1 MRLYLEEP
9 TWLWLIAGAIVM
21 AWAGLMLFQAMAPVR
36 RWVSVLVRLLL
47 VASMIGVLGGLAMLR
62 TTDRLS
68 VVAVVDVSGSVQRF
82 FTQRGPDGQAL
93 DIRQSVRTYLETTL
107 GQRRFDDL
115 AGIVVFDGD
124 ATTVTLPSQPPQRV
138 WERDLPSPGVDGTN
152 LAEAIRLASAII
164 PPDAAGRLLVF
175 TDANQT
181 MGDALEAISQVRSV
195 AGRER
200 RGGLPIDVV
209 PLRYQLQ
216 SEVIVEAV
224 DAPPTAPAE
233 STVNV
238 RVVLWATQPSTGSLQ
253 LLREGAAMDLNADAP
268 GLGRRV
274 SLSPGRNVVQ
284 LEVDLGPGRVHRFK
298 AVYEPDPTDARD
310 AALDGSRQ
318 LFAGDTVLENNQGQ
332 AFTISPGKGSVL
344 LVDGVS
350 GGREAGQGR
359 TLASSLTRAGVSVT
373 TVSPEEVPT
382 TILQLQAFDMVILEN
397 VAADALDPAA
407 QAAYVAFVRDLGGGL
422 AMVGGPNSFGAGG
435 WKGTPIAA
443 ILPVDVELPDKI
455 VAPEVATVFV
465 IDNSGSMRRPV
476 LGSRQTQQQLANE
489 ATALALNSLDRSD
502 LVGVVA
508 FNSAADVVVPLSP
521 NLDSKDNVERVRA
534 IRSGG
539 GTDIAEG
546 LERAIDQFRDL
557 ERDPERSKSIK
568 VRQCIL
574 LTDGK
579 SMREEELPGL
589 VDQLVKMGVK
599 VNTIAVG
606 DDADTSTLE
615 RLARQG
621 GGAYFYAMNPQNL
634 PRIFLK
640 AVRVVR
646 SPLIREGDFGPIVLA
661 SGSPMVAGVR
671 EPPAL
676 GGLVLTRLREDP
688 TVVQSMVA
696 PTGEPLLASWQV
708 GLGQVVAF
716 TSDAHSWADR
726 WLAWPGYERMW
737 SQVVRA
743 ASRPADGRGVQAT
756 ASASGDGLALRVDIR
771 NEDGTPA
778 VGLDVPATIYDPT
791 GATRDASLAA
801 VGPGQYEV
809 RIPTRETG
817 SYVALIKPSADGRRL
832 APAIVGAT
840 LQEGAEFRVLSSN
853 DSLIDQLA
861 RAGGGRVLDLS
872 SPATAN
878 LFDRAGIKPA
888 ESISSLWRFMM
899 IATLALFLL
908 DIATR
913 RVAWDRYVSRRFKLP
928 NSRLQ
933 PSGASA
939 GVVGGLRAK
948 LEATEERREAA
959 PSLAL
964 SDQDAA
970 ALAAAARDRRR
981 AARLQSVASE
991 EPRASAPPG
1000 GKPAASDPTSAA
1012 RNTAAPIEDR
1022 TNAKQED
1029 SGGGLLAAK
1038 KRAARRFEE
1047 D

>member
-9 TWLWLIAGAIVM
+9 TWLWLLASAIVM

-36 RWVSVLVRLLL
+36 RWVSVLVRVLL
-47 VASMIGVLGGLAMLR
+47 VVALVALLGGLAMLR
-62 TTDRLS
+62 TTDRLA

-82 FTQRGPDGQAL
+82 FSERDADG
-93 DIRQSVRTYLETTL
+93 RQLTVREGVRKYLERTL

-124 ATTVTLPSQPPQRV
+124 AATVTLPSQPPQRV

-152 LAEAIRLASAII
+152 LAEAVRLASAII

-175 TDANQT
+175 TDGNQT

-209 PLRYQLQ
+209 PLRYKLG

-238 RVVLWATQPSTGSLQ
+238 RVVLWATEASTGTLQ
-253 LLREGAAMDLNADAP
+253 LLREGAAMDLNGPAA

-298 AVYEPDPTDARD
+298 AVYEPDAMD
-310 AALDGSRQ
+310 AANASGSQ
-318 LFAGDTVLENNQGQ
+318 QIFAGDTVLENNQGQ

-350 GGREAGQGR
+350 GGREAGAGR
-359 TLASSLTRAGVSVT
+359 TLASALGRAGVSVT
-373 TVSPEEVPT
+373 TVSPEEMPT
-382 TILQLQAFDMVILEN
+382 TILQLQAFDMVIFEN
-397 VAADALDPAA
+397 VSADALDPAA
-407 QAAYVAFVRDLGGGL
+407 QEAYVAFVRDLGGGL

-435 WKGTPIAA
+435 WKSTPIAS

-489 ATALALNSLDRSD
+489 ATALAINSLDRSD

-508 FNSAADVVVPLSP
+508 FNSEADVVVRLAP
-521 NLDSKDNVERVRA
+521 NRDSKDSVERVRN

-546 LERAIDQFRDL
+546 LERAIDQFKDL
-557 ERDPERSKSIK
+557 DANPQVAKSVK

-589 VDQLVKMGVK
+589 VDQLVRMGVK

-646 SPLIREGDFGPIVLA
+646 SPLIREGDFGPVVLP
-661 SGSPMVAGVR
+661 SGSAMVAGVR
-671 EPPAL
+671 EPPVL
-676 GGLVLTRLREDP
+676 GGLVLTRLRQEP
-688 TVVQSMVA
+688 TVVQSIVA
-696 PTGEPLLASWQV
+696 PTGEPVLASWQV

-716 TSDAHSWADR
+716 TSDAHSWADE
-726 WLAWPGYERMW
+726 WLGWPGYERMW
-737 SQVVRA
+737 SQIVRA

-771 NEDGTPA
+771 NEDGSPA
-778 VGLDVPATIYDPT
+778 VGLDVPATIYDPA
-791 GATRDASLAA
+791 GGTREVSLAA

-809 RIPTRETG
+809 RVPTRETG
-817 SYVALIKPSADGRRL
+817 SYVALVKPSVNGRRL

-840 LQEGAEFRVLSSN
+840 LQEGAEFRVLASN
-853 DSLIDQLA
+853 DALIEQLA
-861 RAGGGRVLDLS
+861 KAGGGRVLDMAN
-872 SPATAN
+872 PASAN
-878 LFDRAGIKPA
+878 LFDRTGIKPA
-888 ESISSLWRFMM
+888 ESISSLWQFMM
-899 IATLALFLL
+899 IATLGLFLL
-908 DIATR
+908 DVATR
-913 RVAWDRYVSRRFKLP
+913 RVAWDRYVSKRFRLP
-928 NSRLQ
+928 GSREQ
-933 PSGASA
+933 RVPTGAA
-939 GVVGGLRAK
+939 AVVGGLRAR
-948 LEATEERREAA
+948 LDATDERREAA

-981 AARLQSVASE
+981 AARLGGLGNAGV
-991 EPRASAPPG
+991 RAETQPVG
-1000 GKPAASDPTSAA
+1000 G
-1012 RNTAAPIEDR
+1012 TAAMQSPNVNAPAIEDK
-1022 TNAKQED
+1022 TQKKDED
-1029 SGGGLLAAK
+1029 GGGGLLAAK

>member
-9 TWLWLIAGAIVM
+9 TWLWLLASAIVM

-36 RWVSVLVRLLL
+36 RWVSVLVRVLL
-47 VASMIGVLGGLAMLR
+47 VVALVALLGGLAMLR
-62 TTDRLS
+62 TTDRLA

-82 FTQRGPDGQAL
+82 FSERDADG
-93 DIRQSVRTYLETTL
+93 RQLTVREGVRKYLERTL

-124 ATTVTLPSQPPQRV
+124 AATVTLPSQPPQRV

-152 LAEAIRLASAII
+152 LAEAVRLASAII

-175 TDANQT
+175 TDGNQT

-209 PLRYQLQ
+209 PLRYKLG

-238 RVVLWATQPSTGSLQ
+238 RVVLWATEASTGTLQ
-253 LLREGAAMDLNADAP
+253 LLREGAAMDLNGPAA

-298 AVYEPDPTDARD
+298 SVYEPDAMD
-310 AALDGSRQ
+310 AANASGSQ
-318 LFAGDTVLENNQGQ
+318 QIFAGDTVLENNQGQ

-350 GGREAGQGR
+350 GGREAGAGR
-359 TLASSLTRAGVSVT
+359 TLASALGRAGVSVT
-373 TVSPEEVPT
+373 TVSPEEMPT
-382 TILQLQAFDMVILEN
+382 TILQLQAFDMVIFEN
-397 VAADALDPAA
+397 VSADALDPAA
-407 QAAYVAFVRDLGGGL
+407 QEAYVAFVRDLGGGL

-435 WKGTPIAA
+435 WKSTPIAS

-489 ATALALNSLDRSD
+489 ATALAINSLDRSD

-508 FNSAADVVVPLSP
+508 FNSEADVVVRLAP
-521 NLDSKDNVERVRA
+521 NRDSKDSVERVRN

-546 LERAIDQFRDL
+546 LERAIDQFKDL
-557 ERDPERSKSIK
+557 DANPQVAKSVK

-646 SPLIREGDFGPIVLA
+646 SPLIREGDFGPVVLP
-661 SGSPMVAGVR
+661 SGSAMVAGVR
-671 EPPAL
+671 EPPVL
-676 GGLVLTRLREDP
+676 GGLVLTRLRQEP
-688 TVVQSMVA
+688 TVVQSIVA
-696 PTGEPLLASWQV
+696 PTGEPVLASWQV

-716 TSDAHSWADR
+716 TSDAHSWADE
-726 WLAWPGYERMW
+726 WLGWPGYERMW
-737 SQVVRA
+737 SQIVRA

-771 NEDGTPA
+771 NEDGSPA
-778 VGLDVPATIYDPT
+778 VGLDVPATIYDPA
-791 GATRDASLAA
+791 GGTREVSLAA

-809 RIPTRETG
+809 RVPTRETG
-817 SYVALIKPSADGRRL
+817 SYVALVKPSVNGRRL

-840 LQEGAEFRVLSSN
+840 LQEGAEFRVLASN
-853 DSLIDQLA
+853 DALIEQLA
-861 RAGGGRVLDLS
+861 QAGGGRVLDLAN
-872 SPATAN
+872 PASAN
-878 LFDRAGIKPA
+878 LFDRTGIKPA
-888 ESISSLWRFMM
+888 ESISSLWQFMM
-899 IATLALFLL
+899 IATLGLFLL
-908 DIATR
+908 DVATR
-913 RVAWDRYVSRRFKLP
+913 RVAWDRYVSKRFRLP
-928 NSRLQ
+928 GSREQ
-933 PSGASA
+933 RVPTGAA
-939 GVVGGLRAK
+939 AVVGGLRAR
-948 LEATEERREAA
+948 LDATDERREAA

-981 AARLQSVASE
+981 AARLGGLGNAGV
-991 EPRASAPPG
+991 RAETQPVG
-1000 GKPAASDPTSAA
+1000 G
-1012 RNTAAPIEDR
+1012 TAAMQSPNVNAPAIEDK
-1022 TNAKQED
+1022 TQKKDED
-1029 SGGGLLAAK
+1029 GGGGLLAAK

>member
-9 TWLWLIAGAIVM
+9 TWLWLLASAIVM

-36 RWVSVLVRLLL
+36 RWVSVLVRVLL
-47 VASMIGVLGGLAMLR
+47 VVALVALLGGLAMLR
-62 TTDRLS
+62 TTDRLA

-82 FTQRGPDGQAL
+82 FSERDADG
-93 DIRQSVRTYLETTL
+93 RQLTVREGVRKYLERTL

-124 ATTVTLPSQPPQRV
+124 AATVTLPSQPPQRV

-152 LAEAIRLASAII
+152 LAEAVRLASAII

-175 TDANQT
+175 TDGNQT

-209 PLRYQLQ
+209 PLRYKLG

-238 RVVLWATQPSTGSLQ
+238 RVVLWATEASTGTLQ
-253 LLREGAAMDLNADAP
+253 LLREGAAMDLNGPAA

-298 AVYEPDPTDARD
+298 AVYEPDAMD
-310 AALDGSRQ
+310 AANASGSQ
-318 LFAGDTVLENNQGQ
+318 QIFAGDTVLENNQGQ

-350 GGREAGQGR
+350 GGREAGAGR
-359 TLASSLTRAGVSVT
+359 TLASALGRAGVSVT
-373 TVSPEEVPT
+373 TVSPEEMPT
-382 TILQLQAFDMVILEN
+382 TILQLQAFDMVIFEN
-397 VAADALDPAA
+397 VSADALDPAA
-407 QAAYVAFVRDLGGGL
+407 QEAYVAFVRDLGGGL

-435 WKGTPIAA
+435 WKSTPIAS

-489 ATALALNSLDRSD
+489 ATALAINSLDRSD

-508 FNSAADVVVPLSP
+508 FNSEADVVVRLAP
-521 NLDSKDNVERVRA
+521 NRDSKDSVERVRN

-546 LERAIDQFRDL
+546 LERAIDQFKDL
-557 ERDPERSKSIK
+557 DANPQVAKSVK

-646 SPLIREGDFGPIVLA
+646 SPLIREGDFGPVVLP
-661 SGSPMVAGVR
+661 SGSAMVAGVR
-671 EPPAL
+671 EPPVL
-676 GGLVLTRLREDP
+676 GGLVLTRLRQEP
-688 TVVQSMVA
+688 TVVQSIVA
-696 PTGEPLLASWQV
+696 PTGEPVLASWQV

-716 TSDAHSWADR
+716 TSDAHSWADE
-726 WLAWPGYERMW
+726 WLGWPGYERMW
-737 SQVVRA
+737 SQIVRA

-771 NEDGTPA
+771 NEDGSPA
-778 VGLDVPATIYDPT
+778 VGLDVPATIYDPA
-791 GATRDASLAA
+791 GGTREVSLAA

-809 RIPTRETG
+809 RVPTRETG
-817 SYVALIKPSADGRRL
+817 SYVALVKPSVNGRRL

-840 LQEGAEFRVLSSN
+840 LQEGAEFRVLASN
-853 DSLIDQLA
+853 DALIEQLA
-861 RAGGGRVLDLS
+861 KAGGGRVLDMAN
-872 SPATAN
+872 PASAN
-878 LFDRAGIKPA
+878 LFDRTGIKPA
-888 ESISSLWRFMM
+888 ESISSLWQFMM
-899 IATLALFLL
+899 IATLGLFLL
-908 DIATR
+908 DVATR
-913 RVAWDRYVSRRFKLP
+913 RVAWDRYVSRRFRLP
-928 NSRLQ
+928 GSREQ
-933 PSGASA
+933 RVPTGAA
-939 GVVGGLRAK
+939 AVVGGLRAR
-948 LEATEERREAA
+948 LDATDERREAA

-981 AARLQSVASE
+981 AARLGGLGNAGV
-991 EPRASAPPG
+991 RAETQPVG
-1000 GKPAASDPTSAA
+1000 G
-1012 RNTAAPIEDR
+1012 TAAMQSPNVNAPAIEDK
-1022 TNAKQED
+1022 TQKKDED
-1029 SGGGLLAAK
+1029 GGGGLLAAK

>member
-9 TWLWLIAGAIVM
+9 IWLWMLAGAIVM
-21 AWAGLMLFQAMAPVR
+21 AWTGLMLFQAMAPVR
-36 RWVSVLVRLLL
+36 RWVSVLVRVLL
-47 VASMIGVLGGLAMLR
+47 VLAVIGLLGGLAMLR
-62 TTDRLS
+62 TTDRLA

-82 FTQRGPDGQAL
+82 FSERDADG
-93 DIRQSVRTYLETTL
+93 RQLSVRESVRRYLERTL

-124 ATTVTLPSQPPQRV
+124 AATVTLPSQPPQRV
-138 WERDLPSPGVDGTN
+138 WERDLTSPGVDGTN
-152 LAEAIRLASAII
+152 LAEAVRLASAII
-164 PPDAAGRLLVF
+164 PPDAAGRLLLF
-175 TDANQT
+175 TDGNQT
-181 MGDALEAISQVRSV
+181 MGDGLQAISQVRSV

-209 PLRYQLQ
+209 ALRYKLE

-238 RVVLWATQPSTGSLQ
+238 RVVLWATDASTGTLQ
-253 LLREGAAMDLNADAP
+253 LLREGAAMDLNGPAA

-274 SLSPGRNVVQ
+274 SLTPGRNVVQ

-298 AVYEPDPTDARD
+298 AVYEPDPTDGSEQRWDGAR
-310 AALDGSRQ
+310 Q
-318 LFAGDTVLENNQGQ
+318 MFAGDTVLENNQGQ

-359 TLASSLTRAGVSVT
+359 TLASALSRAGVSVT
-373 TVSPEEVPT
+373 TVSPEEMPT
-382 TILQLQAFDMVILEN
+382 TILQLQAFDLVILEN
-397 VAADALDPAA
+397 VAADALDPTA
-407 QAAYVAFVRDLGGGL
+407 QEAYAAFVRDLGGGL
-422 AMVGGPNSFGAGG
+422 VMVGGPNSFGAGG
-435 WKGTPIAA
+435 WKGTPIAS

-489 ATALALNSLDRSD
+489 ATALAINSLDRSD
-502 LVGVVA
+502 LVGVIA
-508 FNSAADVVVPLSP
+508 FNSEADVVVPLAP
-521 NLDSKDNVERVRA
+521 NRDSKDNIERVRGV
-534 IRSGG
+534 RSGG

-546 LERAIDQFRDL
+546 LERAIDQFKDL
-557 ERDPERSKSIK
+557 EANAERSKSIK

-579 SMREEELPGL
+579 SMREDELPGL
-589 VDQLVKMGVK
+589 VDQLAKMGVK

-606 DDADTSTLE
+606 DDADTTTLE

-671 EPPAL
+671 EPPVL
-676 GGLVLTRLREDP
+676 GGLVLTRLRQEP
-688 TVVQSMVA
+688 TVVQSMIA
-696 PTGEPLLASWQV
+696 PTGEPVLASWQV

-716 TSDAHSWADR
+716 TSDAHAWADD
-726 WLAWPGYERMW
+726 WLAWPGYERLW
-737 SQVVRA
+737 SQIVRA

-771 NEDGTPA
+771 DDDGTPA
-778 VGLDVPATIYDPT
+778 VGLDVPATIYDPS
-791 GATRDASLAA
+791 GGTREVTLVA

-809 RIPTRETG
+809 RVPTRETG
-817 SYVALIKPSADGRRL
+817 SYVAVVKPSANGKRL

-840 LQEGAEFRVLSSN
+840 LQEGAEYRVLSSN
-853 DSLIDQLA
+853 DALIEQLA
-861 RAGGGRVLDLS
+861 KAGGGRVLDLS
-872 SPATAN
+872 SATSAN
-878 LFDRAGIKPA
+878 LFDRTGIKPA
-888 ESISSLWRFMM
+888 ESISSLWHFMM
-899 IATLALFLL
+899 IATLGLFLL
-908 DIATR
+908 DVASR
-913 RVAWDRYVSRRFKLP
+913 RVAWDRYVSKRFRLP
-928 NSRLQ
+928 GSREQ
-933 PSGASA
+933 RVPTGAA
-939 GVVGGLRAK
+939 AVVGGLRAR
-948 LEATEERREAA
+948 LDASEERREAA

-964 SDQDAA
+964 SEQDAA

-981 AARLQSVASE
+981 AARLGGLGNAGVQAATVESE
-991 EPRASAPPG
+991 
-1000 GKPAASDPTSAA
+1000 PAAGGNAG
-1012 RNTAAPIEDR
+1012 PIEDKTR
-1022 TNAKQED
+1022 KKEAEV
-1029 SGGGLLAAK
+1029 GGGLLAAK

>member
-9 TWLWLIAGAIVM
+9 TWLWLLAGAIVM

-36 RWVSVLVRLLL
+36 RWVSVLVRVLL
-47 VASMIGVLGGLAMLR
+47 VVALVALLGGLAMLR
-62 TTDRLS
+62 TTDRLA

-82 FTQRGPDGQAL
+82 FSERDADG
-93 DIRQSVRTYLETTL
+93 RQLTVREGVRRYLERTL
-107 GQRRFDDL
+107 GQRQFDDL

-124 ATTVTLPSQPPQRV
+124 AATVTLPSQPPQRV

-152 LAEAIRLASAII
+152 LAEAVRLASAII

-175 TDANQT
+175 TDGNQT

-209 PLRYQLQ
+209 PLRYKLG

-238 RVVLWATQPSTGSLQ
+238 RVVLWATEASTGTLQ
-253 LLREGAAMDLNADAP
+253 LLREGVAMDLNGPAA

-298 AVYEPDPTDARD
+298 AVYEPDAMD
-310 AALDGSRQ
+310 AANASGAQ
-318 LFAGDTVLENNQGQ
+318 QIFAGDTVLENNQGQ

-350 GGREAGQGR
+350 GGREAGAGR
-359 TLASSLTRAGVSVT
+359 TLASALGRAGVSVT
-373 TVSPEEVPT
+373 TVSPEEMPT
-382 TILQLQAFDMVILEN
+382 SILQLQAFDMVILEN
-397 VAADALDPAA
+397 VSADALDPAA
-407 QAAYVAFVRDLGGGL
+407 QEAYVAFVRDLGGGL

-435 WKGTPIAA
+435 WKGTPIAS

-489 ATALALNSLDRSD
+489 ATALAINSLDRSD
-502 LVGVVA
+502 LVGVIA
-508 FNSAADVVVPLSP
+508 FNSAADVVVRLAP
-521 NLDSKDNVERVRA
+521 NRDSKDSVERVRG
-534 IRSGG
+534 INSGG

-546 LERAIDQFRDL
+546 LERAIDQFKDL
-557 ERDPERSKSIK
+557 DANPQLAKSIK

-646 SPLIREGDFGPIVLA
+646 SPLIREGDFGPVVLP
-661 SGSPMVAGVR
+661 SGSAMVAGVR
-671 EPPAL
+671 EPPVL
-676 GGLVLTRLREDP
+676 GGLVLTRLRQEP
-688 TVVQSMVA
+688 TVVQSIVA
-696 PTGEPLLASWQV
+696 PTGEPVLASWQV

-716 TSDAHSWADR
+716 TSDAHAWADE
-726 WLAWPGYERMW
+726 WLGWPGYERMW

-771 NEDGTPA
+771 NEDGSPA

-791 GATRDASLAA
+791 GGTREVSLES

-809 RIPTRETG
+809 RVPTRETG
-817 SYVALIKPSADGRRL
+817 SYVALVKPSANGRRL

-840 LQEGAEFRVLSSN
+840 LQEGAEFRVLASN
-853 DSLIDQLA
+853 DAMIEQIA
-861 RAGGGRVLDLS
+861 KAGGGRVLDLAN
-872 SPATAN
+872 PATAN
-878 LFDRAGIKPA
+878 LFDRTGIKPA
-888 ESISSLWRFMM
+888 ESISSLWQFMM
-899 IATLALFLL
+899 IATLGLFLL
-908 DIATR
+908 DVATR
-913 RVAWDRYVSRRFKLP
+913 RVAWDRYVSKRFRLP
-928 NSRLQ
+928 GSREQ
-933 PSGASA
+933 RMPIGAA
-939 GVVGGLRAK
+939 AVVGGLRAR
-948 LEATEERREAA
+948 LDATDERREAA

-964 SDQDAA
+964 SDQDAV

-981 AARLQSVASE
+981 AARLGGLGNAGV
-991 EPRASAPPG
+991 RAETQTAGGAAATQVPTVNAPE
-1000 GKPAASDPTSAA
+1000 
-1012 RNTAAPIEDR
+1012 IEDR
-1022 TNAKQED
+1022 TQKKAD
-1029 SGGGLLAAK
+1029 DGGGGLLAAK
-1038 KRAARRFEE
+1038 KRAARRFDEQ
-1047 D
+1047 

>member
-1 MRLYLEEP
+1 
-9 TWLWLIAGAIVM
+9 
-21 AWAGLMLFQAMAPVR
+21 
-36 RWVSVLVRLLL
+36 
-47 VASMIGVLGGLAMLR
+47 
-62 TTDRLS
+62 
-68 VVAVVDVSGSVQRF
+68 
-82 FTQRGPDGQAL
+82 
-93 DIRQSVRTYLETTL
+93 
-107 GQRRFDDL
+107 
-115 AGIVVFDGD
+115 
-124 ATTVTLPSQPPQRV
+124 VTLPSQPPQRV

-152 LAEAIRLASAII
+152 LAEAVRLASAII

-175 TDANQT
+175 TDGNQT

-209 PLRYQLQ
+209 PLRYKLG

-238 RVVLWATQPSTGSLQ
+238 RVVLWATEASTGTLQ
-253 LLREGAAMDLNADAP
+253 LLREGAAMDLNGPAA

-298 AVYEPDPTDARD
+298 AVYEPDAMD
-310 AALDGSRQ
+310 AANASGSQ
-318 LFAGDTVLENNQGQ
+318 QIFAGDTVLENNQGQ

-350 GGREAGQGR
+350 GGREAGAGR
-359 TLASSLTRAGVSVT
+359 TLASALGRAGVSVT
-373 TVSPEEVPT
+373 TVSPEEMPT
-382 TILQLQAFDMVILEN
+382 TILQLQAFDMVIFEN
-397 VAADALDPAA
+397 VSADALDPAA
-407 QAAYVAFVRDLGGGL
+407 QEAYVAFVRDLGGGL

-435 WKGTPIAA
+435 WKSTPIAS

-489 ATALALNSLDRSD
+489 ATALAINSLDRSD

-508 FNSAADVVVPLSP
+508 FNSEADVVVRLAP
-521 NLDSKDNVERVRA
+521 NRDSKDSVERVRN

-546 LERAIDQFRDL
+546 LERAIDQFKELDAN
-557 ERDPERSKSIK
+557 PQVAKSVK

-646 SPLIREGDFGPIVLA
+646 SPLIREGDFGPVVLP
-661 SGSPMVAGVR
+661 SGSAMVAGVR
-671 EPPAL
+671 EPPVL
-676 GGLVLTRLREDP
+676 GGLVLTRLRQEP
-688 TVVQSMVA
+688 TVVQSIVA
-696 PTGEPLLASWQV
+696 PTGEPVLASWQV

-716 TSDAHSWADR
+716 TSDAHSWADE
-726 WLAWPGYERMW
+726 WLGWPGYERMW
-737 SQVVRA
+737 SQIVRA

-771 NEDGTPA
+771 NEDGSPA
-778 VGLDVPATIYDPT
+778 VGLDVPATIYDPA
-791 GATRDASLAA
+791 GGTREVSLAA

-809 RIPTRETG
+809 RVPTRETG
-817 SYVALIKPSADGRRL
+817 SYVALVKPSVNGRRL

-840 LQEGAEFRVLSSN
+840 LQEGAEFRVLASN
-853 DSLIDQLA
+853 DALIEQLA
-861 RAGGGRVLDLS
+861 KAGGGRVLDMAN
-872 SPATAN
+872 PASAN
-878 LFDRAGIKPA
+878 LFDRTGIKPA
-888 ESISSLWRFMM
+888 ESISSLWQFMM
-899 IATLALFLL
+899 IATLGLFLL
-908 DIATR
+908 DVATR
-913 RVAWDRYVSRRFKLP
+913 RVAWDRYVSKRFRLP
-928 NSRLQ
+928 GSREQ
-933 PSGASA
+933 RVPTGAA
-939 GVVGGLRAK
+939 AVVGGLRAR
-948 LEATEERREAA
+948 LDATDERREAA

-981 AARLQSVASE
+981 AARLGGLGNAGV
-991 EPRASAPPG
+991 RAETQPVG
-1000 GKPAASDPTSAA
+1000 G
-1012 RNTAAPIEDR
+1012 TAATQSPNVNAPAIEDK
-1022 TNAKQED
+1022 TQKKDED
-1029 SGGGLLAAK
+1029 GGGGLLAAK

>member
-9 TWLWLIAGAIVM
+9 TWLWLLASAIVM

-36 RWVSVLVRLLL
+36 RWVSVLVRVLL
-47 VASMIGVLGGLAMLR
+47 VVALVALLGGLAMLR
-62 TTDRLS
+62 TTDRLA

-82 FTQRGPDGQAL
+82 FSERDADG
-93 DIRQSVRTYLETTL
+93 RQLTVREGVRKYLERTL

-124 ATTVTLPSQPPQRV
+124 AATVTLPSQPPQRV

-152 LAEAIRLASAII
+152 LAEAVRLASAII

-175 TDANQT
+175 TDGNQT

-209 PLRYQLQ
+209 PLRYKLG

-238 RVVLWATQPSTGSLQ
+238 RVVLWATEASTGTLQ
-253 LLREGAAMDLNADAP
+253 LLREGAAMDLNGPAA

-298 AVYEPDPTDARD
+298 AVYEPDAMD
-310 AALDGSRQ
+310 AANASGSQ
-318 LFAGDTVLENNQGQ
+318 QIFAGDTVLENNQGQ

-350 GGREAGQGR
+350 GGREAGAGR
-359 TLASSLTRAGVSVT
+359 TWASAFGRAGVSVT
-373 TVSPEEVPT
+373 TVSPEEMPT
-382 TILQLQAFDMVILEN
+382 TILQLQAFDMVIFEN
-397 VAADALDPAA
+397 VSADALDPAA
-407 QAAYVAFVRDLGGGL
+407 QEAYVAFVRDLGGGL

-435 WKGTPIAA
+435 WKSTPIAS

-489 ATALALNSLDRSD
+489 ATALAINSLDRSD

-508 FNSAADVVVPLSP
+508 FNSEADVVVRLAP
-521 NLDSKDNVERVRA
+521 NRDSKDSVERVRN

-546 LERAIDQFRDL
+546 LERAIDQFKDL
-557 ERDPERSKSIK
+557 DANPQVAKSVK

-646 SPLIREGDFGPIVLA
+646 SPLIREGDFGPVVLP
-661 SGSPMVAGVR
+661 SGSAMVAGVR
-671 EPPAL
+671 EPPVL
-676 GGLVLTRLREDP
+676 GGLVLTRLRQEP
-688 TVVQSMVA
+688 TVVQSIVA
-696 PTGEPLLASWQV
+696 PTGEPVLASWQV

-716 TSDAHSWADR
+716 TSDAHSWADE
-726 WLAWPGYERMW
+726 WLGWPGYERMW
-737 SQVVRA
+737 SQIVRA

-771 NEDGTPA
+771 NEDGSPA
-778 VGLDVPATIYDPT
+778 VGLDVPATIYDPA
-791 GATRDASLAA
+791 GGTREVSLAA

-809 RIPTRETG
+809 RVPTRETG
-817 SYVALIKPSADGRRL
+817 SYVALVKPSVNGRRL

-840 LQEGAEFRVLSSN
+840 LQEGAEFRVLASN
-853 DSLIDQLA
+853 DALIEQLA
-861 RAGGGRVLDLS
+861 KAGGGRVLDMAN
-872 SPATAN
+872 PASAN
-878 LFDRAGIKPA
+878 LFDRTGIKPA
-888 ESISSLWRFMM
+888 ESISSLWQFMM
-899 IATLALFLL
+899 IATLGLFLL
-908 DIATR
+908 DVATR
-913 RVAWDRYVSRRFKLP
+913 RVAWDRYVSKRFRLP
-928 NSRLQ
+928 GSREQ
-933 PSGASA
+933 RVPTGAA
-939 GVVGGLRAK
+939 AVVGGLRAR
-948 LEATEERREAA
+948 LDATDERREAA

-981 AARLQSVASE
+981 AARLGGLGNAGV
-991 EPRASAPPG
+991 RAETQPVG
-1000 GKPAASDPTSAA
+1000 G
-1012 RNTAAPIEDR
+1012 TAAMQSPNVNAPAIEDK
-1022 TNAKQED
+1022 TQKKDED
-1029 SGGGLLAAK
+1029 GGGGLLAAK

>member
-9 TWLWLIAGAIVM
+9 TWLWLLANAIVM

-36 RWVSVLVRLLL
+36 RWVSVLVRVLL
-47 VASMIGVLGGLAMLR
+47 VVALVALLGGLAMLR
-62 TTDRLS
+62 TTDRLA

-82 FTQRGPDGQAL
+82 FSERDADG
-93 DIRQSVRTYLETTL
+93 RQLTVREGVRKYLERTL

-124 ATTVTLPSQPPQRV
+124 AATVTLPSQPPQRV

-152 LAEAIRLASAII
+152 LAEAVRLASAII

-175 TDANQT
+175 TDGNQT

-209 PLRYQLQ
+209 PLRYKLG

-238 RVVLWATQPSTGSLQ
+238 RVVLWATEASTGTLQ
-253 LLREGAAMDLNADAP
+253 LLREGAAMDLNGPAA

-298 AVYEPDPTDARD
+298 AVYEPDAMD
-310 AALDGSRQ
+310 AANASGSQ
-318 LFAGDTVLENNQGQ
+318 QIFAGDTVLENNQGQ

-350 GGREAGQGR
+350 GGGGAGAGR
-359 TLASSLTRAGVSVT
+359 TLASALGRAGVSVT
-373 TVSPEEVPT
+373 TVSPEEMPT
-382 TILQLQAFDMVILEN
+382 TILQLQAFDMVIFEN
-397 VAADALDPAA
+397 VSADAIDPAA
-407 QAAYVAFVRDLGGGL
+407 QEAYVAFVRDLGGGL

-435 WKGTPIAA
+435 WKSTPIAS

-489 ATALALNSLDRSD
+489 ATALAINSLDRSD

-508 FNSAADVVVPLSP
+508 FNSEADVVVRLAP
-521 NLDSKDNVERVRA
+521 NRDSKDSVERVRN

-546 LERAIDQFRDL
+546 LERAIDQFKDL
-557 ERDPERSKSIK
+557 DANPQVAKSVK

-646 SPLIREGDFGPIVLA
+646 SPLIREGDFGPVVLP
-661 SGSPMVAGVR
+661 SGSAMVAGVR
-671 EPPAL
+671 EPPVL
-676 GGLVLTRLREDP
+676 GGLVLTRLRQEP
-688 TVVQSMVA
+688 TVVQSIVA
-696 PTGEPLLASWQV
+696 PTGEPVLASWQV

-716 TSDAHSWADR
+716 TSDAHSWADE
-726 WLAWPGYERMW
+726 WLGWPGYERMW
-737 SQVVRA
+737 SQIVRA

-771 NEDGTPA
+771 NEDGSPA
-778 VGLDVPATIYDPT
+778 VGLDVPATIYDPA
-791 GATRDASLAA
+791 GGTREVSLAA

-809 RIPTRETG
+809 RVPTRETG
-817 SYVALIKPSADGRRL
+817 SYVALVKPSVNGRRL

-840 LQEGAEFRVLSSN
+840 LQEGAEFRVLASN
-853 DSLIDQLA
+853 DALIEQLA
-861 RAGGGRVLDLS
+861 QAGGGRVLDLAN
-872 SPATAN
+872 PASAN
-878 LFDRAGIKPA
+878 LFDRTGIKPA
-888 ESISSLWRFMM
+888 ESISSLWQFMM
-899 IATLALFLL
+899 IATLGLFLL
-908 DIATR
+908 DVATR
-913 RVAWDRYVSRRFKLP
+913 RVAWDRYVSKRFRLP
-928 NSRLQ
+928 GSREQ
-933 PSGASA
+933 RVPTGAA
-939 GVVGGLRAK
+939 AVVGGLRAR
-948 LEATEERREAA
+948 LDATDERREAA

-981 AARLQSVASE
+981 AARLGGLGNAGV
-991 EPRASAPPG
+991 RAETQPVG
-1000 GKPAASDPTSAA
+1000 G
-1012 RNTAAPIEDR
+1012 TAAMQSPNVNAPAIEDK
-1022 TNAKQED
+1022 TQKKDED
-1029 SGGGLLAAK
+1029 GGGGLLAAK

>member
-9 TWLWLIAGAIVM
+9 TWLWLLASAIVM

-36 RWVSVLVRLLL
+36 RWVSVLVRVLL
-47 VASMIGVLGGLAMLR
+47 VVALVALLGGLAMLR
-62 TTDRLS
+62 TTDRLA

-82 FTQRGPDGQAL
+82 FSERDADG
-93 DIRQSVRTYLETTL
+93 RQLTVREGVRKYLERTL

-124 ATTVTLPSQPPQRV
+124 AATVTLPSQPPQRV

-152 LAEAIRLASAII
+152 LAEAVRLASAII

-175 TDANQT
+175 TDGNQT
-181 MGDALEAISQVRSV
+181 MGNALEAISQVRSV

-209 PLRYQLQ
+209 PLRYKLG

-238 RVVLWATQPSTGSLQ
+238 RVVLWATEASTGTLQ
-253 LLREGAAMDLNADAP
+253 LLREGAAMDLNGPAA

-298 AVYEPDPTDARD
+298 AVYEPDAMD
-310 AALDGSRQ
+310 AANASGSQ
-318 LFAGDTVLENNQGQ
+318 QIFAGDTVLENNQGQ

-350 GGREAGQGR
+350 GGREAGAGR
-359 TLASSLTRAGVSVT
+359 TLASALGRAGVSVT
-373 TVSPEEVPT
+373 TVSPEEMPT
-382 TILQLQAFDMVILEN
+382 TILQLQAFDMVIFEN
-397 VAADALDPAA
+397 VSADALDPAA
-407 QAAYVAFVRDLGGGL
+407 QEAYVAFVRDLGGGL

-435 WKGTPIAA
+435 WKSTPIAS

-489 ATALALNSLDRSD
+489 ATALAINSLDRSD

-508 FNSAADVVVPLSP
+508 FNSEADVVVRLAP
-521 NLDSKDNVERVRA
+521 NRDSKDSVERVRN

-546 LERAIDQFRDL
+546 LERAIDQFKDL
-557 ERDPERSKSIK
+557 DANPQVAKSVK

-646 SPLIREGDFGPIVLA
+646 SPLIREGDFGPVVLP
-661 SGSPMVAGVR
+661 SGSAMVAGVR
-671 EPPAL
+671 EPPVL
-676 GGLVLTRLREDP
+676 GGLVLTRLRQEP
-688 TVVQSMVA
+688 TVVQSIVA
-696 PTGEPLLASWQV
+696 PTGEPVLASWQV

-716 TSDAHSWADR
+716 TSDAHSWADE
-726 WLAWPGYERMW
+726 WLGWPGYERMW
-737 SQVVRA
+737 SQIVRA

-771 NEDGTPA
+771 NEDGSPA
-778 VGLDVPATIYDPT
+778 VGLDVPATIYDPA
-791 GATRDASLAA
+791 GGTREVSLAA

-809 RIPTRETG
+809 RVPTRETG
-817 SYVALIKPSADGRRL
+817 SYVALVKPSVNGRRL

-840 LQEGAEFRVLSSN
+840 LQEGAEFRVLASN
-853 DSLIDQLA
+853 DALIEQLA
-861 RAGGGRVLDLS
+861 KAGGGRVLDMAN
-872 SPATAN
+872 PASAN
-878 LFDRAGIKPA
+878 LFDRTGIKPA
-888 ESISSLWRFMM
+888 ESISSLWQFMM
-899 IATLALFLL
+899 IATLGLFLL
-908 DIATR
+908 DVATR
-913 RVAWDRYVSRRFKLP
+913 RVAWDRYVSKRFRLP
-928 NSRLQ
+928 GSREQ
-933 PSGASA
+933 RVPTGAA
-939 GVVGGLRAK
+939 AVVGGLRAR
-948 LEATEERREAA
+948 LDATDERREAA

-981 AARLQSVASE
+981 AARLGGLGNAGVRAETQPVGGTVAMQSPNVN
-991 EPRASAPPG
+991 AP
-1000 GKPAASDPTSAA
+1000 A
-1012 RNTAAPIEDR
+1012 IEDK
-1022 TNAKQED
+1022 TQKKDED
-1029 SGGGLLAAK
+1029 GGGGLLAAK